1 MKLSVIIPTCDRD
14 EVFRKTLASAV
25 TAIQEVDAEIIVI
38 NDSRKSTP
46 VIPNEYKRVSLHANE
61 GRGVAAAR
69 NHGARLAQGDL
80 LLFIDDDILI
90 SHETVRHT
98 MGVHSLEPGIAL
110 NPDWT
115 YPSDLVRQLEHSA
128 FGRFLQAHQMTA
140 FKGWYQDPGWKEQS
154 LFESKSVASFHLS
167 LSREDFLKT
176 GGYDTKFPFAGFED
190 HDFPIRLK
198 KAGIGF
204 WIDTRICVFHNEADR
219 LQLKVW
225 LKSQERR
232 AFTRAVA
239 VQQGYKQLAL
249 HYAPAKKIALSFLA
263 WLSNFLGDS
272 IPVPNWRAADPV
284 AFAWIGYLQAAKIYR
299 GYSSG
304 LK

>member
-1 MKLSVIIPTCDRD
+1 MKLSIIIPTCDRG

-25 TAIQEVDAEIIVI
+25 AAIQEFDAEIIVI

-46 VIPNEYKRVSLHANE
+46 TVTNEYERVRLHANE
-61 GRGVAAAR
+61 GQGVAAAR

-90 SHETVRHT
+90 SQETVRHT
-98 MGVHSLEPGIAL
+98 MGVHAHEPEIAL

-115 YPSDLVRQLEHSA
+115 YPPDLLRQLERSA
-128 FGRFLQAHQMTA
+128 FGRFLQAHQMTT
-140 FKGWYQDPGWKEQS
+140 FKGWYADSDWKEQS

-167 LSREDFLKT
+167 LTRENFLKT
-176 GGYDTKFPFAGFED
+176 GGYDSKFPFAGFED
-190 HDFPIRLK
+190 HDFPLRLK
-198 KAGIGF
+198 AAGIKF
-204 WIDTRICVFHNEADR
+204 RIDTRICVFHNEADR
-219 LQLKVW
+219 LQLKIW

-239 VQQGYKQLAL
+239 VHQGYKQLAL
-249 HYAPAKKIALSFLA
+249 HYSPAKKFALTVLSG
-263 WLSNFLGDS
+263 LSNFTGDS
-272 IPVPNWRAADPV
+272 VPVPNWRAADPV

-299 GYSSG
+299 GYISG